1 MSIVVL
7 QRPLISQGSQVVNA
21 LPPVPPPAKPTHL
34 AIHNPKKRSS
44 PRWRVIL
51 LSGGIAAI
59 FLVLVATIIALLLY
73 GSRTNQTYHNPHE
86 EDVSN
91 EASTLNMP
99 PLPRKYEADI
109 TANHLL
115 TLLITKRKICLFEAS
130 TGDEVISREQYLTE
144 HIETAR
150 LLYHS
155 NLSHSGVPVHPLQ
168 FQRYMRSLGVDNDC
182 HVVIYDRG
190 QMIWSTYAAWIF
202 KLFGHRRVS
211 ILSGGFLAWKAQ
223 QARSSQYRTDSG
235 DDLDR
240 AQGNLLSSWNQS
252 LVITFDDVLLNTE
265 LRTFDVVDAQTKEEY
280 NGEASGALYGHIR
293 GAVNIPV
300 DAMYD
305 WKSNKWRSTSEIQ
318 QVFLAAGLSRS
329 KPVVVYCS
337 TSLRSSLIWWSLK
350 RLDYDARIYFGG
362 WPEWVVRAPDDLKV
376 LGNIGNH

>member
-7 QRPLISQGSQVVNA
+7 QRPLISQGSQ
-21 LPPVPPPAKPTHL
+21 
-34 AIHNPKKRSS
+34 RSS

-51 LSGGIAAI
+51 LSGGVTAI

-73 GSRTNQTYHNPHE
+73 GSRTSPPHHANH
-86 EDVSN
+86 EDTSN
-91 EASTLNMP
+91 DASSLNIAS
-99 PLPRKYEADI
+99 LQRKYEVDI

-130 TGDEVISREQYLTE
+130 TGDEVISREQFLTE
-144 HIETAR
+144 HIETAQ

-168 FQRYMRSLGVDNDC
+168 FQRYTRSLGVDSDC
-182 HVVIYDRG
+182 HVIIYDRG

-211 ILSGGFLAWKAQ
+211 ILSGGFLAWKAE
-223 QARSSQYRTDSG
+223 QARSSQYQTDSG
-235 DDLDR
+235 DEFDR

-280 NGEASGALYGHIR
+280 SGEASGALYGHIR
-293 GAVNIPV
+293 GAVNVPV

-305 WKSNKWRSTSEIQ
+305 WKLNKWRTTKEVQ
-318 QVFLAAGLSRS
+318 QVFNEAALSRG
-329 KPVVVYCS
+329 KPVIVYCS
-337 TSLRSSLIWWSLK
+337 TSLRSSLVWWSLK

-376 LGNIGNH
+376 LGRNIGNH

>member
-130 TGDEVISREQYLTE
+130 TGDEVIS
-144 HIETAR
+144 
-150 LLYHS
+150 
-155 NLSHSGVPVHPLQ
+155 
-168 FQRYMRSLGVDNDC
+168 
-182 HVVIYDRG
+182 
-190 QMIWSTYAAWIF
+190 
-202 KLFGHRRVS
+202 
-211 ILSGGFLAWKAQ
+211 
-223 QARSSQYRTDSG
+223 
-235 DDLDR
+235 
-240 AQGNLLSSWNQS
+240 
-252 LVITFDDVLLNTE
+252 
-265 LRTFDVVDAQTKEEY
+265 
-280 NGEASGALYGHIR
+280 
-293 GAVNIPV
+293 
-300 DAMYD
+300 
-305 WKSNKWRSTSEIQ
+305 
-318 QVFLAAGLSRS
+318 
-329 KPVVVYCS
+329 
-337 TSLRSSLIWWSLK
+337 
-350 RLDYDARIYFGG
+350 
-362 WPEWVVRAPDDLKV
+362 
-376 LGNIGNH
+376 